1 MGFVLFCLFVWFIW
15 LSGVNWMC
23 ERRLRKFGA
32 VGVEVE
38 ALRGRVELVRRAS
51 LESLQGELEHEV
63 RKV

>member
-1 MGFVLFCLFVWFIW
+1 
-15 LSGVNWMC
+15 MC